1 MRVCSLPH
9 NNLSCTESETYSM
22 FTGKTQTSK
31 MIEKEN
37 QIQNGK
43 KKKKRKLQPIIL
55 KFLPVLES

>member
-43 KKKKRKLQPIIL
+43 KKKKKKLQPIIL

>member
-55 KFLPVLES
+55 KVHPVLES

>member
-43 KKKKRKLQPIIL
+43 KKKKKGNFSL
-55 KFLPVLES
+55 